1 MRNEIVKYM
10 IEATGKF
17 SFKKGSRHESYQTEA
32 IAAHFEIDRT
42 RASRILNELA
52 KEGTL
57 LKINTR
63 PVCFLH
69 KETIE
74 KQHGS
79 LKYTAYDSLESIENE
94 LIPNSE
100 DIFKR
105 LIGYEKSL
113 KESIEQVKTAIY
125 YPDMG
130 LPLLLLGPTGVGKT
144 YLAKLIYD
152 YSRAKKII
160 ADQAP
165 FFVFNCAQ
173 YANNPELLSSYLFG
187 HSKGAFTGAL
197 KDQVG
202 LIEQANNGILFLDE
216 VHRLNKEGQEK
227 LFTFMDEGTFTRLG
241 ETSVVRKSKVR
252 LVFAT
257 TENLSVFLETFLRR
271 IPITVNIPSLED
283 RSPEEKKQFIYHFF
297 MEECKLLGLPIE
309 VTNKTVDILYKY
321 HYSGN
326 IGECKN
332 TIKYACGFSFSK
344 KSKTMN
350 KIFVTLQDLPKQIF
364 KNSPQLFNNY
374 AYASQDG
381 SVLFSPNSKQS
392 YNHVNEMKI
401 TFIEQTYQN
410 CLDYFGEFEN
420 DHLLETVFIEKCTD
434 EITAMM
440 DRLIF
445 ERPNESNNLMM
456 EITLSTMQDI
466 FRYLELNYYVK
477 YDGNNVYTLSSYLF
491 FKSNPFQLTKQE
503 QVQSER
509 MLQFIK
515 DHYKTEYSIVSKV
528 MLYIEKRMDIHL
540 HLEDMIMMTL
550 FLSKAKI
557 KKFHNRIKAMIIAHG
572 YATASSIANVCNRL
586 LGVNVF
592 DSIDMPVEAT
602 VRDITVKMLQ
612 YMEEQDTST
621 GLVVLVDMGSLN
633 LIHDHIKNE
642 IDGPLLCVDQVST
655 PAALEIGN
663 YIIQGRTIEGML
675 ESLQKSVQPSIN
687 LYYPTKGKEYAIV
700 TSCFTGIGTATQIQQ
715 LLSESIG
722 DLLDIKVIAHDFDRL
737 KQNGM
742 NEAPLRI
749 YDVLAIVG
757 TANPEI
763 EGVNFI
769 SLEDIISGKGEGDV
783 FQIFGEIADS
793 ETIRQV
799 NDRIIMN
806 FSLSRVIDF
815 LTILDTEKIILKV
828 EQGIIQLEKQ
838 MRQKLPNDKKIALF
852 VHVSCMIE
860 RLIRK
865 APITEYPNL
874 DKFLKN
880 HTSEIKLIKSA
891 FSVLED
897 NYSVQMTPAEVGYIF
912 NIIKPN
918 VLNQKE
924 LV

>member
-1 MRNEIVKYM
+1 MRKEI
-10 IEATGKF
+10 IEYLSDVTSRF
-17 SFKKGSRHESYQTEA
+17 SFNKDSRIELYQTEA
-32 IAAHFEIDRT
+32 VASHFDIDRT
-42 RASRILNELA
+42 RASRFLNELA
-52 KEGTL
+52 KENIL
-57 LKINTR
+57 IKINTR

-69 KETIE
+69 RETIE
-74 KQHGS
+74 QTYHS
-79 LKYTAYDSLESIENE
+79 LEHSTYDSLESIKDDLLKDQSDET
-94 LIPNSE
+94 
-100 DIFKR
+100 FKQ

-125 YPDMG
+125 YPDNG

-144 YLAKLIYD
+144 YLAKLIFD

-165 FFVFNCAQ
+165 FYVFNCAQ
-173 YANNPELLSSYLFG
+173 YANNPELLSSFLFG

-227 LFTFMDEGTFTRLG
+227 LFTFMDQGTFTRLG

-257 TENLSVFLETFLRR
+257 TESLSVFLETFLRR
-271 IPITVNIPSLED
+271 IPITVNVPSLED
-283 RSPEEKKQFIYHFF
+283 RGQDEKNQFINRFF
-297 MEECKLLGLPIE
+297 MDESKFLGLPIE
-309 VTNKTVDILYKY
+309 VTNKTLDILNKY
-321 HYSGN
+321 HYGGN

-332 TIKYACGFSFSK
+332 VIKYSCGFAYAK
-344 KSKTMN
+344 NSKTKE
-350 KIFVTLQDLPKQIF
+350 KIFVTLQDLPKQIY
-364 KNSPQLFNNY
+364 KNSPHLFENY
-374 AYASQDG
+374 AAREG
-381 SVLFSPNSKQS
+381 SVLFSPDSKRP
-392 YNHVNEMKI
+392 YNHINEMKI
-401 TFIEQTYQN
+401 TLIEQTYQN
-410 CLDYFGEFEN
+410 CLIYYSKFEN
-420 DHLLETVFIEKCTD
+420 DNWFESVFMEKCTD

-440 DRLIF
+440 DKLIF
-445 ERPNESNNLMM
+445 ERPNETKNLMM
-456 EITLSTMQDI
+456 EFTLSTIQEI
-466 FRYLELNYYVK
+466 FRYLEVNDNVK

-491 FKSNPFQLTKQE
+491 FKSVPFQLTKKE
-503 QVQSER
+503 KLMSER
-509 MLQFIK
+509 MLQFLK
-515 DHYKTEYSIVSKV
+515 DRYKMEYSMVKKLMV
-528 MLYIEKRMDIHL
+528 FIEKRMDIKL
-540 HLEDMIMMTL
+540 YLEDILMMTL
-550 FLSKAKI
+550 FLCKAKI
-557 KKFHNRIKAMIIAHG
+557 KHFDNRIKAMIIAHG

-602 VRDITVKMLQ
+602 VRDITKKMLQ

-621 GLVVLVDMGSLN
+621 GLVVLVDMGSLS
-633 LIHDHIKNE
+633 LIHEHIKDS
-642 IDGPLLCVDQVST
+642 IDGPLLFIDQIST

-663 YIIQGRTIEGML
+663 YLIQGRTVEDMVKPIHEFV
-675 ESLQKSVQPSIN
+675 KPNIN

-700 TSCFTGIGTATQIQQ
+700 TSCFTGIGTATQIQH

-722 DLLDIKVIAHDFDRL
+722 DLLDIKVVAHDFDRL

-742 NEAPLRI
+742 DEAPLRI

-763 EGVNFI
+763 DGMNFI
-769 SLEDIISGKGEGDV
+769 SLEDIISGKGEADV
-783 FQIFGEIADS
+783 FRIFGKITDS

-806 FSLSRVIDF
+806 FSLSRVIDS
-815 LTILDTEKIILKV
+815 LTILDTEKIIRKV
-828 EQGIIQLEKQ
+828 EKGILHLEKR

-874 DKFLKN
+874 EEFVGK
-880 HTSEIKLIKSA
+880 HTNEIKLIKSA

-912 NIIKPN
+912 NIIGAN
-918 VLNQKE
+918 LLHQKE
-924 LV
+924 FV

>member
-1 MRNEIVKYM
+1 MRNEVVIYM
-10 IEATGKF
+10 KEVTRRF
-17 SFKKGSRHESYQTEA
+17 SFKKDSCLEPYQTEA
-32 IAAHFEIDRT
+32 VAVHFEIDRT
-42 RASRILNELA
+42 RASRLLNELS
-52 KEGTL
+52 KDGIL

-63 PVCFLH
+63 PVCFIH
-69 KETIE
+69 RETLE
-74 KQHGS
+74 KQYGS
-79 LKYTAYDSLESIENE
+79 LKHTVYDSLQSIEKE
-94 LIPNSE
+94 LIPKPE
-100 DIFKR
+100 EIFKK

-113 KESIEQVKTAIY
+113 KESIEQVKTAIH
-125 YPDMG
+125 YPSMG

-144 YLAKLIYD
+144 FFAKLIYD
-152 YSRAKKII
+152 YSRTQNII
-160 ADQAP
+160 EDQAP

-227 LFTFMDEGTFTRLG
+227 LFTFMDQGTFTRLG
-241 ETSVVRKSKVR
+241 ETNIVRKSKVR

-257 TENLSVFLETFLRR
+257 TESLSVFLETFLRR
-271 IPITVNIPSLED
+271 IPIKVNIPSLED
-283 RSPEEKKQFIYHFF
+283 RGPDEKKQFIHHFF
-297 MEECKLLGLPIE
+297 MEESKLLGIPIE
-309 VTNKTVDILYKY
+309 VTNKTLDLLSKY

-332 TIKYACGFSFSK
+332 TVKYACGFAFSK
-344 KSKTMN
+344 KSKTMD
-350 KIFVTLQDLPKQIF
+350 KIFVTLQDLPKHIF
-364 KNSPQLFNNY
+364 KNSSSLFNNY
-374 AYASQDG
+374 STREG
-381 SVLFSPNSKQS
+381 SVLFSPSSKQFFS
-392 YNHVNEMKI
+392 HVNEMKI
-401 TFIEQTYQN
+401 TLIEQTYQN
-410 CLDYFGEFEN
+410 CLKYFLKFEN
-420 DHLLETVFIEKCTD
+420 NQFEESVFIEKCTD

-456 EITLSTMQDI
+456 EIILSTMQDI

-477 YDGNNVYTLSSYLF
+477 YDGNSVYTLSSYLF
-491 FKSNPFQLTKQE
+491 FKSNPFQLSKEE
-503 QVQSER
+503 QLLSQR
-509 MLQFIK
+509 ILQFIK
-515 DHYKTEYSIVSKV
+515 DHYKMEYSIVSKV
-528 MLYIEKRMDIHL
+528 MLFIEKRMDVHL
-540 HLEDMIMMTL
+540 YFEDIIMMTL
-550 FLSKAKI
+550 FLCKAKI
-557 KKFHNRIKAMIIAHG
+557 NHFHNRIKAMIIAHG

-592 DSIDMPVEAT
+592 DSIDMPVDAT
-602 VRDITVKMLQ
+602 VRDITEKMLQ

-621 GLVVLVDMGSLN
+621 GLVVLVDMGSLS
-633 LIHDHIKNE
+633 LIHDHIKDK
-642 IDGPLLCVDQVST
+642 IDGPLLFVDQVST

-663 YIIQGRTIEGML
+663 YVIQGRTIEEMVEPL
-675 ESLQKSVQPSIN
+675 KKSAKPSIN
-687 LYYPTKGKEYAIV
+687 LYYPTNGKEYAIV

-749 YDVLAIVG
+749 YEVLAIVG
-757 TANPEI
+757 TENPEI
-763 EGVNFI
+763 EEVNFI

-783 FQIFGEIADS
+783 FRIFDKIADAD
-793 ETIRQV
+793 TIRKV

-806 FSLSRVIDF
+806 FSLGRVIDS
-815 LTILDTEKIILKV
+815 LTILDTEKIIRKV
-828 EQGIIQLEKQ
+828 EYGINQLEKQ
-838 MRQKLPNDKKIALF
+838 IGKNLPNDKKIALF

-865 APITEYPNL
+865 APISEYPNL
-874 DKFLKN
+874 DEFLNN
-880 HTSEIKLIKSA
+880 HTKEIKWIKSA

-897 NYSVQMTPAEVGYIF
+897 NYSVQMTMAEIGYIY

-918 VLNQKE
+918 VPRNKE

>member
-1 MRNEIVKYM
+1 MKNEITVYLT
-10 IEATGKF
+10 EVTRRF
-17 SFKKGSRHESYQTEA
+17 SFKDSSCLKTFQTEA
-32 IAAHFEIDRT
+32 IAVHFAIDRT
-42 RASRILNELA
+42 RASRLLNELA

-69 KETIE
+69 RQTLE
-74 KQHGS
+74 KQYGS
-79 LKYTAYDSLESIENE
+79 LQHTVYDSLESIEKE
-94 LIPNSE
+94 LIPDSE
-100 DIFKR
+100 EIFKR

-113 KESIEQVKTAIY
+113 KEAIEQVKTAIY
-125 YPDMG
+125 YPNMG

-144 YLAKLIYD
+144 FFAKLIYD

-160 ADQAP
+160 SDQAP

-227 LFTFMDEGTFTRLG
+227 LFTFMDQGIFTRLG

-257 TENLSVFLETFLRR
+257 TESLSVFLETFLRR
-271 IPITVNIPSLED
+271 IPIKVNIPSLEERGPD
-283 RSPEEKKQFIYHFF
+283 EKKQFIHHFF
-297 MEECKLLGLPIE
+297 MEESKLLGLPIE
-309 VTNKTVDILYKY
+309 VTNKTVDILNKY

-332 TIKYACGFSFSK
+332 TIKYACGFAFSK
-344 KSKTMN
+344 KSKTMD

-364 KNSPQLFNNY
+364 KNSPNLFNNY
-374 AYASQDG
+374 SAKDG

-392 YNHVNEMKI
+392 FNHVNEMKI
-401 TFIEQTYQN
+401 TLIEQTYQN
-410 CLDYFGEFEN
+410 CLNYFLKFEN
-420 DHLLETVFIEKCTD
+420 DHFVESAFIEKCTD

-445 ERPNESNNLMM
+445 ERPNESNNIMM
-456 EITLSTMQDI
+456 EIILSTMQDI

-477 YDGNNVYTLSSYLF
+477 YDGNSVYTLSSYLF
-491 FKSNPFQLTKQE
+491 FKAYPFQFSKQE
-503 QVQSER
+503 QVLSQR

-515 DHYKTEYSIVSKV
+515 DHYKMEYSIVSKLKV
-528 MLYIEKRMDIHL
+528 FIEKRMDIHL
-540 HLEDMIMMTL
+540 NLEDFVMMTL
-550 FLSKAKI
+550 FLCKAKI
-557 KKFHNRIKAMIIAHG
+557 KQFHNRVKAMIIAHG

-621 GLVVLVDMGSLN
+621 GLVVLVDMGTLS
-633 LIHDHIKNE
+633 LIHDHIKGE

-663 YIIQGRTIEGML
+663 YVIQGRTVEEMV
-675 ESLQKSVQPSIN
+675 EPLQKSVQHNIN
-687 LYYPTKGKEYAIV
+687 LYYPTYGKEYAII

-763 EGVNFI
+763 EEVNFI

-783 FQIFGEIADS
+783 FRIFDKIADS
-793 ETIRQV
+793 EIIRQV

-806 FSLSRVIDF
+806 FSLSRVIDS
-815 LTILDTEKIILKV
+815 LTILDTEKIIHKV
-828 EQGIIQLEKQ
+828 EQGIIQIEKQ

-874 DKFLKN
+874 DKFKNN
-880 HTSEIKLIKSA
+880 HTKEIKWIKNA

-897 NYSVQMTPAEVGYIF
+897 HYSVQMTLAEIGYIY
-912 NIIKPN
+912 NIIEPK
-918 VLNQKE
+918 VLTQKE